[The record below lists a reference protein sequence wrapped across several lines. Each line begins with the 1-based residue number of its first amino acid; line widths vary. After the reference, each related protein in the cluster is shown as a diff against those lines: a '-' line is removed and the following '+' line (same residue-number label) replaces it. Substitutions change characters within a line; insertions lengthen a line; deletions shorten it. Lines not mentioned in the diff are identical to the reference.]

1 MAVAKCSGTG
11 KAKGVLSIENAVRRK
26 KNAGQEALYFLYGGW
41 RRTFLNGFEKRD
53 WWSIH
58 DK

>member
-26 KNAGQEALYFLYGGW
+26 KNAGQEALYFFMVADVA
-41 RRTFLNGFEKRD
+41 RFLRGLKKE
-53 WWSIH
+53 IGL
-58 DK
+58 

>member
-26 KNAGQEALYFLYGGW
+26 KNAGQEALYFFYFMVADVA
-41 RRTFLNGFEKRD
+41 RFLRGLKKE
-53 WWSIH
+53 IGL
-58 DK
+58 